1 MTVILLCQR
10 NSFQSLE
17 KMIFIRSSSDIL
29 HSLVSGSLV
38 LWSSGPLVLWS
49 SGARGVAA
57 SWGDV
62 SPSD

>member
-1 MTVILLCQR
+1 MTVIMLCQR

-38 LWSSGPLVLWS
+38 LGSSGPPVLQS
-49 SGARGVAA
+49 SGAMGVA
-57 SWGDV
+57 
-62 SPSD
+62 PS